1 MILER
6 SVADCKLK
14 DGRKVPLLR
23 GTVLSFRGAVR
34 LFWRTVF
41 KRETAAESY
50 FVRFFLSRGGKMNIL
65 AKQQFL
71 SRVWFPK
78 KGELPLKKR
87 GLFPPIEELS
97 TRL

>member
-1 MILER
+1 
-6 SVADCKLK
+6 
-14 DGRKVPLLR
+14 
-23 GTVLSFRGAVR
+23 
-34 LFWRTVF
+34 
-41 KRETAAESY
+41 
-50 FVRFFLSRGGKMNIL
+50 MNIL

-78 KGELPLKKR
+78 KGELPLKNR

>member
-14 DGRKVPLLR
+14 DRRKVPLLG
-23 GTVLSFRGAVR
+23 GTVLCFRGAVH

-41 KRETAAESY
+41 RRETAAKSY
-50 FVRFFLSRGGKMNIL
+50 FVRFFLSRGGKMNIQV
-65 AKQQFL
+65 KQPFL

-78 KGELPLKKR
+78 KGELPL
-87 GLFPPIEELS
+87 
-97 TRL
+97 

>member
-1 MILER
+1 
-6 SVADCKLK
+6 
-14 DGRKVPLLR
+14 
-23 GTVLSFRGAVR
+23 
-34 LFWRTVF
+34 
-41 KRETAAESY
+41 
-50 FVRFFLSRGGKMNIL
+50 MNIQV
-65 AKQQFL
+65 KQPFL